1 MERNLVFFLKPVQ
14 GLVGFRKFVLLAFP
28 FILASAAL
36 SAPKAFELYPATNDA
51 TPSVFAKSAPEYPS
65 TGKAWKFTKGAKVN
79 ITIDASQVSNAIT
92 PYQMGGNI
100 DWWDG
105 KDWALDKDR
114 IEKVKQ
120 AGIKFWRFPGGSSSD
135 SYHWDGKYGKHLKEH
150 DGGDATRMTA
160 PGMILTD
167 DFIDFCRQTG
177 SEAIVTVNYA
187 ASRYA
192 SPQYAADMAARWVK
206 YFNIDKKFKVRY
218 WEVGNEVYGPW
229 EEGNKMEGVSQLTG
243 EVYGK
248 DFRVIAAAMKKVD
261 PDIYI
266 GAVAVDTDDGGD
278 WTGFHWWM
286 KGLLPQLQGKADYLI
301 LHQYFMWPF
310 NGDTYT
316 NPKNEVLFGN
326 LQKLGSAKESEE
338 KMVYNYA
345 PGEMDIPVALTEFNL
360 VNASPPQSIQLINGL
375 FTAEVLGEAA
385 KTGYVA
391 TNYWDLKN
399 GLDGKLKG
407 DMALLASGDSSVPD
421 ATPRPSYYSFALC
434 SRAFGDHL
442 VASES
447 SDPQVKVY
455 ASKFAGGEVGLVI
468 VNEDT
473 KSRTLALDLKG
484 FSPQGRLMGWI
495 LAGKDLNGNQVSW
508 NGVDGPQGGGGPF
521 PIDSIPA
528 YIMKFNPVKS
538 VHLNIPAASASGVVL
553 Y

>member
-1 MERNLVFFLKPVQ
+1 MKPVQ

-218 WEVGNEVYGPW
+218 WE
-229 EEGNKMEGVSQLTG
+229 
-243 EVYGK
+243 
-248 DFRVIAAAMKKVD
+248 
-261 PDIYI
+261 
-266 GAVAVDTDDGGD
+266 
-278 WTGFHWWM
+278 
-286 KGLLPQLQGKADYLI
+286 
-301 LHQYFMWPF
+301 
-310 NGDTYT
+310 
-316 NPKNEVLFGN
+316 
-326 LQKLGSAKESEE
+326 
-338 KMVYNYA
+338 
-345 PGEMDIPVALTEFNL
+345 
-360 VNASPPQSIQLINGL
+360 
-375 FTAEVLGEAA
+375 
-385 KTGYVA
+385 
-391 TNYWDLKN
+391 
-399 GLDGKLKG
+399 
-407 DMALLASGDSSVPD
+407 
-421 ATPRPSYYSFALC
+421 
-434 SRAFGDHL
+434 
-442 VASES
+442 
-447 SDPQVKVY
+447 
-455 ASKFAGGEVGLVI
+455 
-468 VNEDT
+468 
-473 KSRTLALDLKG
+473 
-484 FSPQGRLMGWI
+484 
-495 LAGKDLNGNQVSW
+495 
-508 NGVDGPQGGGGPF
+508 
-521 PIDSIPA
+521 
-528 YIMKFNPVKS
+528 
-538 VHLNIPAASASGVVL
+538 
-553 Y
+553 